1 MPTYKVT
8 GTIQVYVEAK
18 DECQAKDIATDSIDL
33 SLYSNLANTKL
44 EVGIVTGTL
53 ETEEV

>member
-1 MPTYKVT
+1 MPMYKVT

-18 DECQAKDIATDSIDL
+18 DECQAKDIATDNID
-33 SLYSNLANTKL
+33 LANTKL